1 LGASKGTVSLK
12 RYDQRGT
19 TFSPI
24 TNGKQFVPEMI
35 KWYHEGKFPVDKFVK
50 FFKVSVD
57 VSMYPHVGI
66 TDSDY
71 A

>member
-1 LGASKGTVSLK
+1 
-12 RYDQRGT
+12 
-19 TFSPI
+19 
-24 TNGKQFVPEMI
+24 MI

-66 TDSDY
+66 TGSDY
-71 A
+71 PQVDDMKNALHEMHSGETIKPVLLF